1 MNFAGLTKKDGSFLV
16 GRDEIKNFSIE
27 DLKGKH
33 IIAGRKA
40 GMPAMTLEYAINQGG
55 LNTSE
60 LNFDTSYDFSA
71 TSGAFIGGD
80 GDFVALFEPTATNLV
95 KQGYGHIVASVGEL
109 GGVVPYT
116 AYNARKSY
124 IEENE
129 DVMKG
134 FSNAINKALE
144 YTHNH
149 TAKEVAENISTYFP
163 DSSIN
168 DLEVMVQNYMNIDA
182 WFDNT
187 YIEEKDFEH
196 IQDIVENANELEKR
210 APYDKLVTTK
220 FAK

>member
-1 MNFAGLTKKDGSFLV
+1 
-16 GRDEIKNFSIE
+16 
-27 DLKGKH
+27 
-33 IIAGRKA
+33 
-40 GMPAMTLEYAINQGG
+40 
-55 LNTSE
+55 
-60 LNFDTSYDFSA
+60 
-71 TSGAFIGGD
+71 
-80 GDFVALFEPTATNLV
+80 
-95 KQGYGHIVASVGEL
+95 
-109 GGVVPYT
+109 
-116 AYNARKSY
+116 
-124 IEENE
+124 
-129 DVMKG
+129 MKG